1 MIKTIN
7 RLKFLFLGLFAIGV
21 VAVWTYQIFWVWPAK
36 TCERQQRWWD
46 PATRACAIPIYIP
59 DITGRPPGMSR
70 QEWSE
75 KQAARKIMEE
85 RYGAGVP
92 LPAEAAPAAKAAAP
106 AKAAAAPATDPAD

>member
-46 PATRACAIPIYIP
+46 ADTRTCAIPIYIP

-85 RYGAGVP
+85 RYGAGVK
-92 LPAEAAPAAKAAAP
+92 LPAEAAPAPKAAEP
-106 AKAAAAPATDPAD
+106 AKAAAAADQAD